1 VAGAGA
7 EGISGA
13 VLDAIDRRLL
23 NLLQRDFPLNAQPFA
38 AIGERLGLAEEEVLA
53 RVRRLKGPE
62 KGRLIRQISA
72 IFDTTALGY
81 KSTLVAMQVPQGE
94 ADRAAAAINRHPG
107 VSHNY
112 QRDHAWNLWFTLA
125 VPLDEDLEASAQ
137 ALVDQAGGY
146 PYRLL
151 PALRVFKIG
160 VQLDMEGAGDLSPTD
175 SAQGSRPTRAAVPA
189 ARDRAFIREL
199 QEDIEI
205 VSQPFAGV
213 AGRLGVSQQEVLAW
227 LQQAKAA
234 GWLRRFAAILRQRQA
249 GYVANGMVAW
259 RVPDDSIEKVAAVAA
274 ALPQVSHCYQR
285 RTYPDWP
292 YNLFTLIHAKS
303 KEDCRAIAGKIAQ
316 ATGVSDYVILFST
329 KEYKKER
336 LKYFAPAQE
345 VMTSRSH
352 GLYSEA
358 QRYMPGGV
366 NSPVRAFSVVGGEP
380 LFIARGEGSYIY
392 DVDGRRYIDY
402 VLSWGPL
409 ILGHAHPQVVAA
421 LKEAAE
427 RGISYGAPTTLE
439 TELAKRV
446 VEAVPSIEMVR
457 FVNSGT
463 EATMSALRLARAHTG
478 RSKIIK
484 FEGCY
489 HGHADF
495 LLVRAGSGVTTLGLP
510 DSAGVPE
517 GIARDTL
524 VAPYND
530 LPAVDRLFSEN
541 RGEIAAVIVEP
552 VAGNMGVIPPEP
564 GFLAGLRAVTEAEGA
579 LIVFD
584 EVITGFRV
592 AYGGAQALYG
602 VMPDLT
608 CLGKVIGG
616 GLPVGAYGGR
626 REIMAMVAPLGPVYQ
641 AGTLSGNPL
650 CMTAGIETLK
660 VLAEPGA
667 YERLEERSARLADGL
682 RTAAEAAGTPIFQ
695 TRVGSMFCTF
705 FSAERVVD
713 YASAKRSDTNRYA
726 LFFRAMLASGVY
738 LAPSQFEAG
747 FLSLAHS
754 EQDIERTV
762 QAAEGAFAGL
772 SGG

>member
-1 VAGAGA
+1 MAGAGA
-7 EGISGA
+7 GGISGA
-13 VLDAIDRRLL
+13 VLDAVDRRLL
-23 NLLQRDFPLNAQPFA
+23 DLLQRDFPLNARPFA
-38 AIGERLGLAEEEVLA
+38 AIGERIALSEEEVLA
-53 RVRRLKGPE
+53 RVRRLKGAE
-62 KGRLIRQISA
+62 EGRLIRQISA

-81 KSTLVAMQVPQGE
+81 KSTLVAMQVPQDE
-94 ADRAAAAINRHPG
+94 VDRTAAAISRHPG

-112 QRDHAWNLWFTLA
+112 QRNHAWNLWFTLA
-125 VPLDEDLEASAQ
+125 VPPDEDLEASVQ
-137 ALVDQAGGY
+137 ALVDEAGGH
-146 PYRLL
+146 PYRLF

-160 VQLDMEGAGDLSPTD
+160 VHLAMEGAGDISPID
-175 SAQGSRPTRAAVPA
+175 SPQGGRPTPAAIPN

-205 VSQPFAGV
+205 VPQPFARV
-213 AGRLGVSQQEVLAW
+213 AERLAVSQEEVIAW

-234 GWLRRFAAILRQRQA
+234 GWLRRFAAVLSQRQA
-249 GYVANGMVAW
+249 GYVANGMIVW
-259 RVPDDSIEKVAAVAA
+259 RVPEDSIEKVAAVAA

-285 RTYPDWP
+285 PSYPDWP
-292 YNLFTLIHAKS
+292 YSLFMLIHAKS
-303 KEDCRAIAGKIAQ
+303 REDCRAIADNISQ

-336 LKYFAPAQE
+336 VKYFVSTQE
-345 VMTSRSH
+345 VMTSKSH

-366 NSPVRAFSVVGGEP
+366 NSPVRAFSAVGGEP
-380 LFIARGEGSYIY
+380 LFIARGEGPYIY

-409 ILGHAHPQVVAA
+409 ILGHAHPQVVSA

-427 RGISYGAPTTLE
+427 RGISYGAPTALE

-446 VEAVPSIEMVR
+446 VEAVPSVEMVR

-463 EATMSALRLARAHTG
+463 EATMSALRLARAYTG
-478 RSKIIK
+478 RSKVIK

-495 LLVRAGSGVTTLGLP
+495 LLVRAGSGLTTLGLP
-510 DSAGVPE
+510 DSAGVPQ
-517 GIARDTL
+517 GTAQDTL

-530 LPAVDRLFSEN
+530 LEAVDRLFGEN
-541 RGEIAAVIVEP
+541 RAQIAAVIVEP

-564 GFLAGLRAVTEAEGA
+564 GFLAGLRAVTKAEGT
-579 LIVFD
+579 LLVFD

-602 VMPDLT
+602 VTPDLT

-626 REIMAMVAPLGPVYQ
+626 SEIMAMVAPLGPVYQ

-660 VLAEPGA
+660 VLAQPGA
-667 YERLEERSARLADGL
+667 YERLEESSARLADGL
-682 RTAAEAAGTPIFQ
+682 RTAAEAARVPIFQ

-705 FSAERVVD
+705 FSTERVVD
-713 YASAKRSDTNRYA
+713 YASAKRSDTDRYA
-726 LFFRAMLASGVY
+726 RFFRAMLASGVY

-762 QAAEGAFAGL
+762 QAAEAAFAGL
-772 SGG
+772 GG

>member
-1 VAGAGA
+1 MAKA
-7 EGISGA
+7 EEA
-13 VLDAIDRRLL
+13 TAQQLDIVDRRLL
-23 NLLQRDFPLNAQPFA
+23 DLLQRDFPPTMRPFA
-38 AIGERLGLAEEEVLA
+38 AIGEKLGLPEEEVLA

-72 IFDTTALGY
+72 IFDTSALGY
-81 KSTLVAMQVPQGE
+81 KSTLVAMQVPPDDV
-94 ADRAAAAINRHPG
+94 DRVPTAINRHPG

-112 QRDHAWNLWFTLA
+112 QRDHTWNLWFTLA
-125 VPLDEDLEASAQ
+125 VPADEDLETTVG
-137 ALVDQAGGY
+137 ALVDEAGGY
-146 PYRLL
+146 PYRLF

-160 VQLDMEGAGDLSPTD
+160 MQLDMEGADTISPVD
-175 SAQGSRPTRAAVPA
+175 STQGSRPTPA
-189 ARDRAFIREL
+189 PSPNARDRAFVREL

-213 AGRLGVSQQEVLAW
+213 AQRLGVSQEEVVTW
-227 LQQAKAA
+227 LQQAKAV

-259 RVPDDSIEKVAAVAA
+259 RVQEDSIERAATVATS
-274 ALPQVSHCYQR
+274 LPQVSHCYQR
-285 RTYPDWP
+285 LTYPDWP
-292 YNLFTLIHAKS
+292 YNLFTMIHAKS
-303 KEDCRAIAGKIAQ
+303 KQNCQAVARKISRE
-316 ATGVSDYVILFST
+316 TGVSDYVILFST
-329 KEYKKER
+329 KEYKKTR

-345 VMTSRSH
+345 VTTSRSQSLH
-352 GLYSEA
+352 TEA

-366 NSPVRAFSVVGGEP
+366 NSPVRAFRAVGGEP
-380 LFIARGEGSYIY
+380 LFVARGEGAYIY
-392 DVDGRRYIDY
+392 DADGRGYIDY
-402 VLSWGPL
+402 VLSWGSL
-409 ILGHAHPQVVAA
+409 ILGHAHPQVVSA
-421 LKEAAE
+421 LKDAAE
-427 RGISYGAPTTLE
+427 RGISYGAPTALE

-463 EATMSALRLARAHTG
+463 EATMSALRLARAYTG

-489 HGHADF
+489 HGHADL
-495 LLVRAGSGVTTLGLP
+495 LLVRAGSGVTTFGLP

-517 GIARDTL
+517 GVAQDTL
-524 VAPYND
+524 IAPYND
-530 LPAVDRLFSEN
+530 LQAVDTLFSEN

-552 VAGNMGVIPPEP
+552 VAGNMGVIPPAP
-564 GFLAGLRAVTEAEGA
+564 GFLEGLRDVTKAEGA
-579 LIVFD
+579 LLIFD
-584 EVITGFRV
+584 EVITGFRA

-602 VMPDLT
+602 VLPDLT

-626 REIMAMVAPLGPVYQ
+626 REIMEMVAPLGPMYQ

-650 CMTAGIETLK
+650 SMTAGIETLK
-660 VLAEPGA
+660 VLAQPGT
-667 YERLEERSARLADGL
+667 YQRLEEKSAHLADGL
-682 RTAAEAAGTPIFQ
+682 RAAAEATRTPVFQ

-705 FSAERVVD
+705 FTTERVVD
-713 YASAKRSDTNRYA
+713 HASAKRCDTSTYA
-726 LFFRAMLASGVY
+726 RFFRAMLENGIY

-754 EQDIERTV
+754 DQDIERTI
-762 QAAEGAFAGL
+762 QAAEAALARLGR
-772 SGG
+772 

>member
-1 VAGAGA
+1 MAGASAG
-7 EGISGA
+7 GIGEA
-13 VLDAIDRRLL
+13 VLDSVDRRLL
-23 NLLQRDFPLNAQPFA
+23 DSLQRDFPLNARPFA
-38 AIGERLGLAEEEVLA
+38 AIGERLGLPEEEVLV
-53 RVRRLKGPE
+53 RVRRLKSPA
-62 KGRLIRQISA
+62 KGRLIRQIGA

-81 KSTLVAMQVPQGE
+81 RSTLVAMQVPQDE
-94 ADRAAAAINRHPG
+94 VDRAAAAINRHPG

-125 VPLDEDLEASAQ
+125 VPPDEDLEASVQ

-160 VQLDMEGAGDLSPTD
+160 VQLDIEGAGDVSPVD
-175 SAQGSRPTRAAVPA
+175 SAREDHPTPAALPN

-199 QEDIEI
+199 QEDIE
-205 VSQPFAGV
+205 VVPQPFARV
-213 AGRLGVSQQEVLAW
+213 SERLGVSQEEVLAW
-227 LQQAKAA
+227 LHEAKAA
-234 GWLRRFAAILRQRQA
+234 GWLRRFAAVLRQRQA
-249 GYVANGMVAW
+249 GYVANGMAVW
-259 RVPDDSIEKVAAVAA
+259 RVPEDSVEKAAAVAA

-285 RTYPDWP
+285 PTYPDWP
-292 YNLFTLIHAKS
+292 YSLFTLIHAKS
-303 KEDCRAIAGKIAQ
+303 KEDCQAIAGKIAQ
-316 ATGVSDYVILFST
+316 AMGVSDYVILFST

-336 LKYFAPAQE
+336 VRYFVSAQE
-345 VMTSRSH
+345 VMTSKSH
-352 GLYSEA
+352 ILYTEA

-366 NSPVRAFSVVGGEP
+366 NSPVRAFSAVGGEP
-380 LFIARGEGSYIY
+380 LFIARGEGPYIY

-409 ILGHAHPQVVAA
+409 ILGHAHPRVVSA
-421 LKEAAE
+421 LKEAVE
-427 RGISYGAPTTLE
+427 RGISYGAPTALE

-446 VEAVPSIEMVR
+446 VEAVLSIEMVR

-463 EATMSALRLARAHTG
+463 EATMSALRLARAYTG

-517 GIARDTL
+517 GIAQDTL

-530 LPAVDRLFSEN
+530 LQAVDRLFSEN
-541 RGEIAAVIVEP
+541 RAQIAAVIVEP

-564 GFLAGLRAVTEAEGA
+564 GFLEGLRELTRTEGA
-579 LIVFD
+579 LLVFD

-602 VMPDLT
+602 VTPDLT
-608 CLGKVIGG
+608 CLGKVVGG

-626 REIMAMVAPLGPVYQ
+626 REIMEMVAPLGPVYQ
-641 AGTLSGNPL
+641 AGTLAGNPL
-650 CMTAGIETLK
+650 AMTAGIETLK

-667 YERLEERSARLADGL
+667 YERLEENSARLADGL
-682 RTAAEAAGTPIFQ
+682 RAAAEAARAPVFQ

-705 FSAERVVD
+705 FSAERIMD

-726 LFFRAMLASGVY
+726 RFFRAMLANGIY

-754 EQDIERTV
+754 DQDIERTI
-762 QAAEGAFAGL
+762 QAAEAAFAGL
-772 SGG
+772 DA

>member
-1 VAGAGA
+1 MAGASAG
-7 EGISGA
+7 GISEA
-13 VLDAIDRRLL
+13 VLDVVDRRLL
-23 NLLQRDFPLNAQPFA
+23 DLLQQDFPLNARPFA
-38 AIGERLGLAEEEVLA
+38 AIGERFGLPEEEVLA
-53 RVRRLKGPE
+53 RVRRLKSGD

-81 KSTLVAMQVPQGE
+81 KSTLVAMQVPQSE
-94 ADRAAAAINRHPG
+94 ADRAAATINRHPG

-112 QRDHAWNLWFTLA
+112 QRDHAWNLWFTLT
-125 VPLDEDLEASAQ
+125 VPPDEDLEASVQ
-137 ALVDQAGGY
+137 ALVDDAGGY

-160 VQLDMEGAGDLSPTD
+160 VQLDMEGAGDISPAE
-175 SAQGSRPTRAAVPA
+175 SAQGARPTTAAVPS

-205 VSQPFAGV
+205 VSQPFAGI
-213 AGRLGVSQQEVLAW
+213 AERLGVSQEEVLAW
-227 LQQAKAA
+227 LQEAKTV
-234 GWLRRFAAILRQRQA
+234 GWLRRFAAVLYQRQA
-249 GYVANGMVAW
+249 GYVANGMVVW
-259 RVPDDSIEKVAAVAA
+259 RVPDDSIEKAAAVAA
-274 ALPQVSHCYQR
+274 SMPQVSHCYQR
-285 RTYPDWP
+285 PTYPDWP

-303 KEDCRAIAGKIAQ
+303 KEDCRTIAREISQ
-316 ATGVSDYVILFST
+316 ATGVSDYAILFST

-336 LKYFAPAQE
+336 LKYFVSTQE
-345 VMTSRSH
+345 VMKSSSH
-352 GLYSEA
+352 SLYAEA

-366 NSPVRAFSVVGGEP
+366 NSPVRAFSAVGGEP
-380 LFIARGEGSYIY
+380 LFIARGEGPYIY
-392 DVDGRRYIDY
+392 DADGRRYIDY

-409 ILGHAHPQVVAA
+409 ILGHAHPQVIGA
-421 LKEAAE
+421 LKEAVE
-427 RGISYGAPTTLE
+427 RGISYGAPTALE
-439 TELAKRV
+439 TALAKWV

-463 EATMSALRLARAHTG
+463 EATMSALRLARAYTG

-517 GIARDTL
+517 GIAQDTL

-541 RGEIAAVIVEP
+541 RAQIAAVIVEP

-564 GFLAGLRAVTEAEGA
+564 GFLAGLRAVTKAEGA
-579 LIVFD
+579 LLIFD

-602 VMPDLT
+602 VTPDLT

-641 AGTLSGNPL
+641 AGTLAGNPL
-650 CMTAGIETLK
+650 AMTAGIETLK
-660 VLAEPGA
+660 VLAQPGV

-682 RTAAEAAGTPIFQ
+682 RAAAEAARVPVFQ

-705 FSAERVVD
+705 FSGERVVD
-713 YASAKRSDTNRYA
+713 YASAKRADTNRYA
-726 LFFRAMLASGVY
+726 LFFRVMLANGVY

-762 QAAEGAFAGL
+762 QAAEEAFARV
-772 SGG
+772 GG

>member
-1 VAGAGA
+1 MAKA
-7 EGISGA
+7 EEA
-13 VLDAIDRRLL
+13 TAQQLDIVDRRLL
-23 NLLQRDFPLNAQPFA
+23 DILQRDFPPTVQPFA
-38 AIGERLGLAEEEVLA
+38 AIGQRLGLPEEEVLA

-72 IFDTTALGY
+72 IFDTMALGY
-81 KSTLVAMQVPQGE
+81 KSTLVAMQVPPDDV
-94 ADRAAAAINRHPG
+94 DRVAAAINRHPG

-112 QRDHAWNLWFTLA
+112 QRDHTWNLWFTLA
-125 VPLDEDLEASAQ
+125 VPADDDLETTVV
-137 ALVDQAGGY
+137 ALVDGAGGY
-146 PYRLL
+146 PYRPL

-160 VQLDMEGAGDLSPTD
+160 VQLGMEGAEHASPVAT
-175 SAQGSRPTRAAVPA
+175 AHGSRAATAPTT
-189 ARDRAFIREL
+189 RDRAFVREL

-205 VSQPFAGV
+205 VPQPFAGV
-213 AGRLGVSQQEVLAW
+213 AQRLGVSQEEVVVW
-227 LQQAKAA
+227 LQQAKAV

-249 GYVANGMVAW
+249 GYVANGMAVW
-259 RVPDDSIEKVAAVAA
+259 RVPEDSIERAATVATS
-274 ALPQVSHCYQR
+274 LPQVSHCYQR
-285 RTYPDWP
+285 LTYPDWP
-292 YNLFTLIHAKS
+292 YNLFTMIHAKS
-303 KEDCRAIAGKIAQ
+303 KENCQAVARKISRE
-316 ATGVSDYVILFST
+316 TGVSDYVILFST
-329 KEYKKER
+329 KEYKKAR
-336 LKYFAPAQE
+336 LKYFAPAQG
-345 VMTSRSH
+345 VTTSRSQS
-352 GLYSEA
+352 LYTEA

-366 NSPVRAFSVVGGEP
+366 NSPVRAFRAVGGEP
-380 LFIARGEGSYIY
+380 LFVAKGDGPYIY
-392 DVDGRRYIDY
+392 DVDGQRYIDY
-402 VLSWGPL
+402 VLSWGSL
-409 ILGHAHPQVVAA
+409 ILGHAHPQVVSA

-427 RGISYGAPTTLE
+427 RGISYGAPTALE

-510 DSAGVPE
+510 GSAGVPA
-517 GIARDTL
+517 GTARDTL
-524 VAPYND
+524 TGPYND
-530 LPAVDRLFSEN
+530 LQAVGRLFSEN
-541 RGEIAAVIVEP
+541 RDQIAAVIVEP

-564 GFLAGLRAVTEAEGA
+564 GFLEGLREATKAEGA
-579 LIVFD
+579 LLIFD

-592 AYGGAQALYG
+592 VYGGAQTLYS

-626 REIMAMVAPLGPVYQ
+626 KEIMEMVAPLGPMYQ

-650 CMTAGIETLK
+650 SMTAGIETLK
-660 VLAEPGA
+660 VLAEPGT
-667 YERLEERSARLADGL
+667 YERLEEKSARLAEGL
-682 RTAAEAAGTPIFQ
+682 RAAAEATRAPVFQ

-705 FSAERVVD
+705 FANESVVD

-726 LFFRAMLASGVY
+726 LFFRAMLENGVY

-754 EQDIERTV
+754 DQDIDRTV
-762 QAAEGAFAGL
+762 EAAEAAL
-772 SGG
+772 STLGG

>member
-1 VAGAGA
+1 MAKPEEAGAA
-7 EGISGA
+7 Q
-13 VLDAIDRRLL
+13 LDVVDRRLL
-23 NLLQRDFPLNAQPFA
+23 DLLQRDFPLDARPFA
-38 AIGERLGLAEEEVLA
+38 LLGERLGLHEEEVLE
-53 RVRRLKGPE
+53 RVLRLKSPG
-62 KGRLIRQISA
+62 KRRLIRQISA

-81 KSTLVAMQVPQGE
+81 NSTLVAMQVPQNDV
-94 ADRAAAAINRHPG
+94 DRVAAAINRHPG
-107 VSHNY
+107 VTHNY

-125 VPLDEDLEASAQ
+125 VPTGDDIEAAAE
-137 ALVDQAGGY
+137 ALVSQAGGY
-146 PYRLL
+146 PYRLF
-151 PALRVFKIG
+151 PALLVFKIG
-160 VQLDMEGAGDLSPTD
+160 VQLDMEDAADISPAHTPQVSPTS
-175 SAQGSRPTRAAVPA
+175 SAPTPS

-205 VSQPFAGV
+205 VAQPFARI
-213 AGRLGVSQQEVLAW
+213 ARRLGVSQDEVVDW
-227 LQQAKAA
+227 LRQARAA
-234 GWLRRFAAILRQRQA
+234 GWLRRFAAILHQREA
-249 GYVANGMVAW
+249 GYVANGMVVW
-259 RVPDDSIEKVAAVAA
+259 RVPGGSIERVAAVAA
-274 ALPQVSHCYQR
+274 SLPQVSHCYQR
-285 RTYPDWP
+285 RTYPGWP
-292 YNLFTLIHAKS
+292 YNLFTMIHAKTR
-303 KEDCRAIAGKIAQ
+303 EECRALAQKISQ
-316 ATGVSDYVILFST
+316 ETGVSDYVILFST
-329 KEYKKER
+329 KEYKKTR
-336 LKYFAPAQE
+336 LRYFGPEHA
-345 VMTSRSH
+345 VTTSSSRS
-352 GLYSEA
+352 LYSEA

-366 NSPVRAFSVVGGEP
+366 NSPVRAFRAVGGEP
-380 LFIARGEGSYIY
+380 LFIARGKGPYIY
-392 DVDGRRYIDY
+392 DADGQRYIDY

-409 ILGHAHPQVVAA
+409 ILGHAHPQVVSA
-421 LKEAAE
+421 LKDALE
-427 RGISYGAPTTLE
+427 RGISYGAPTALE
-439 TELAKRV
+439 TELARRV

-463 EATMSALRLARAHTG
+463 EATMSALRLARAYTG
-478 RSKIIK
+478 RSKILK

-517 GIARDTL
+517 GTARDTL

-530 LPAVDRLFSEN
+530 LQAVDRLFSQN
-541 RGEIAAVIVEP
+541 RAEIAAVIVEP

-564 GFLAGLRAVTEAEGA
+564 GFLAGLRSVTRAEGA
-579 LIVFD
+579 LLIFD

-602 VMPDLT
+602 VRPDLA

-626 REIMAMVAPLGPVYQ
+626 REIMEMVAPLGPVYQ

-660 VLAEPGA
+660 VLAEAGA
-667 YERLEERSARLADGL
+667 YERLEESSARLATGL
-682 RTAAEAAGTPIFQ
+682 SAAAEAAAVPVFQ

-713 YASAKRSDTNRYA
+713 YASAKKSDTGRYA
-726 LFFRAMLASGVY
+726 LFFRAMLENGVY

-754 EQDIERTV
+754 DEDIERTI
-762 QAAEGAFAGL
+762 QAAEAAFTRLAG
-772 SGG
+772 

>member
-1 VAGAGA
+1 M
-7 EGISGA
+7 
-13 VLDAIDRRLL
+13 LDAVDRRLL
-23 NLLQRDFPLNAQPFA
+23 DLLQRDLPLTARPFA
-38 AIGERLGLAEEEVLA
+38 AIGERLGLPEEEVLT
-53 RVRRLKGPE
+53 RVRRLKRPE

-72 IFDTTALGY
+72 IFDTPALGY
-81 KSTLVAMQVPQGE
+81 RSTLVAMHVPPDE
-94 ADRAAAAINRHPG
+94 VHRAAAAITSHPG

-112 QRDHAWNLWFTLA
+112 RRDHAWNLWFTLA
-125 VPLDEDLEASAQ
+125 VPPDADLQAAVD
-137 ALVDQAGGY
+137 ALVEEAGGY
-146 PYRLL
+146 PYRLF
-151 PALRVFKIG
+151 PALRVFKISMH
-160 VQLDMEGAGDLSPTD
+160 LDMESSGDVRPLHTAQKKRTTTPPT
-175 SAQGSRPTRAAVPA
+175 PN

-205 VSQPFAGV
+205 VAQPFAGV
-213 AGRLGVSQQEVLAW
+213 AEHLGVSQEEALAW
-227 LQQAKAA
+227 LRQAKAV
-234 GWLRRFAAILRQRQA
+234 GWLRRFAAILHQRQA
-249 GYVANGMVAW
+249 GYVANGMVVW
-259 RVPDDSIEKVAAVAA
+259 RVPQDSIEKVAAVVAS
-274 ALPQVSHCYQR
+274 LPQVSHCYQR
-285 RTYPDWP
+285 PTYPDWP

-303 KEDCRAIAGKIAQ
+303 REDCRALAQKISQ
-316 ATGVSDYVILFST
+316 ETGISDYVILFST
-329 KEYKKER
+329 KEYKKAR
-336 LKYFAPAQE
+336 LKYFDPAHA
-345 VMTSRSH
+345 VTTSRSQS
-352 GLYSEA
+352 LYTEA
-358 QRYMPGGV
+358 QQYMPGGV
-366 NSPVRAFSVVGGEP
+366 NSPVRAFRAVGGEP
-380 LFIARGEGSYIY
+380 LFIAKGKGSHIY

-409 ILGHAHPQVVAA
+409 ILGHAHPQVVSA
-421 LKEAAE
+421 LKEAVEA
-427 RGISYGAPTTLE
+427 GISYGAPTALE

-446 VEAVPSIEMVR
+446 VAAVPSIEMVR

-463 EATMSALRLARAHTG
+463 EATMSALRLARAYTG

-517 GIARDTL
+517 GTARDTL
-524 VAPYND
+524 IAPYND
-530 LPAVDRLFSEN
+530 LQAVDTLFSEN

-564 GFLAGLRAVTEAEGA
+564 GFLEGLRSVTTAKGA
-579 LIVFD
+579 LLVLD

-602 VMPDLT
+602 VTPDLT

-626 REIMAMVAPLGPVYQ
+626 REVMEMVAPLGPVYQ

-650 CMTAGIETLK
+650 AMTAGIETLK
-660 VLAEPGA
+660 VLAQPGT
-667 YERLEERSARLADGL
+667 YQRLEEKSARLAAGL
-682 RTAAEAAGTPIFQ
+682 RAAAQAAGIPVFQ

-705 FSAERVVD
+705 FSADRVVD
-713 YASAKRSDTNRYA
+713 YASAKRSDSSKYA
-726 LFFRAMLASGVY
+726 VFFRAMLANGVY

-754 EQDIERTV
+754 EQDIERTI
-762 QAAEGAFAGL
+762 QAAEAVFARV
-772 SGG
+772 SG

>member
-1 VAGAGA
+1 MAKA
-7 EGISGA
+7 EKA
-13 VLDAIDRRLL
+13 AAEQLDIVDHRLL
-23 NLLQRDFPLNAQPFA
+23 DLLQRDFPLNARPFA
-38 AIGERLGLAEEEVLA
+38 AIGERLALPEEEVLA
-53 RVRRLKGPE
+53 RVRRLKDHE

-72 IFDTTALGY
+72 IFDTAALGY
-81 KSTLVAMQVPQGE
+81 KSTLVAMQVPQDQVG
-94 ADRAAAAINRHPG
+94 RAAAAINRHPG

-125 VPLDEDLEASAQ
+125 VPPDEDLESSLQ

-146 PYRLL
+146 PYRLF
-151 PALRVFKIG
+151 PALRVFKIAM
-160 VQLDMEGAGDLSPTD
+160 QLDIEGAGDVSPVD
-175 SAQGSRPTRAAVPA
+175 SAQGSRPGPA
-189 ARDRAFIREL
+189 PIPSDRDRAFIREL

-205 VSQPFAGV
+205 VPQPFAGV
-213 AGRLGVSQQEVLAW
+213 AERLGVSQQEVLAW
-227 LQQAKAA
+227 LQEAKAV

-259 RVPDDSIEKVAAVAA
+259 QVPEDSIEKTAMVAAS
-274 ALPQVSHCYQR
+274 LPQVSHCYQR
-285 RTYPDWP
+285 PTYPDWP
-292 YNLFTLIHAKS
+292 YNLFTIIHAKS
-303 KEDCRAIAGKIAQ
+303 KESCQAIVRKISQEA
-316 ATGVSDYVILFST
+316 GVSDYVILFST

-336 LKYFAPAQE
+336 LKYFAPAQG
-345 VMTSRSH
+345 VATSRSH
-352 GLYSEA
+352 SLYTEA

-366 NSPVRAFSVVGGEP
+366 NSPVRAFSAVGGEP
-380 LFIARGEGSYIY
+380 LFIARGEGPYIY

-409 ILGHAHPQVVAA
+409 ILGHAHPQVVSA
-421 LKEAAE
+421 LKDAAE
-427 RGISYGAPTTLE
+427 RGISYGAPTALE

-463 EATMSALRLARAHTG
+463 EATMSALRLARAYTG

-517 GIARDTL
+517 GIAQDTL
-524 VAPYND
+524 IAPYND
-530 LPAVDRLFSEN
+530 LQPVDRLFSAN
-541 RGEIAAVIVEP
+541 RGQIAAVVVEP

-564 GFLAGLRAVTEAEGA
+564 GFLEGLRGVTKAEGA
-579 LIVFD
+579 LLIFD

-602 VMPDLT
+602 VTPDLT

-626 REIMAMVAPLGPVYQ
+626 REIMEMVAPLGPVYQ

-660 VLAEPGA
+660 VLAQPGA
-667 YERLEERSARLADGL
+667 YERLEERSARLVDGI
-682 RTAAEAAGTPIFQ
+682 RAAAEAARIPAFQ
-695 TRVGSMFCTF
+695 TRVGSLFCTF
-705 FSAERVVD
+705 FNGERVVD
-713 YASAKRSDTNRYA
+713 YASAKRSDTGRYA
-726 LFFRAMLASGVY
+726 LFFRAMLENGVY

-754 EQDIERTV
+754 DEDIERTIE
-762 QAAEGAFAGL
+762 AAEAAFAGL
-772 SGG
+772 GG

>member
-1 VAGAGA
+1 MAKA
-7 EGISGA
+7 EEA
-13 VLDAIDRRLL
+13 AAAQLDAVDRRLL
-23 NLLQRDFPLNAQPFA
+23 DLLQRDFPLNARPFA
-38 AIGERLGLAEEEVLA
+38 ALGERLGLSEEEVLA

-81 KSTLVAMQVPQGE
+81 KGTLVAMQVPQDQI
-94 ADRAAAAINRHPG
+94 DRAAAAINRHPG

-125 VPLDEDLEASAQ
+125 VPPDQDLEASAQ
-137 ALVDQAGGY
+137 ALTARAGGY
-146 PYRLL
+146 PYRLF
-151 PALRVFKIG
+151 PALRVFKIAM
-160 VQLDMEGAGDLSPTD
+160 QLDIEGTGGVSPAD
-175 SAQGSRPTRAAVPA
+175 SAQAVSPGPAAVLTE
-189 ARDRAFIREL
+189 RDRAFIREL

-205 VSQPFAGV
+205 VRQPFAGV
-213 AGRLGVSQQEVLAW
+213 AQRLGVSQEEVLAW
-227 LQQAKAA
+227 LREAKAA
-234 GWLRRFAAILRQRQA
+234 GRLRRFAAILRQRQA

-259 RVPDDSIEKVAAVAA
+259 RVPEDSIEKVAAVAA

-285 RTYPDWP
+285 PTYPDWP
-292 YNLFTLIHAKS
+292 YNLFTMIHAKS
-303 KEDCRAIAGKIAQ
+303 KEDCQAIAGRISE
-316 ATGVSDYVILFST
+316 ATGVGDYVILFST

-336 LKYFAPAQE
+336 LKYFAPAQA
-345 VMTSRSH
+345 VATSKSQS
-352 GLYSEA
+352 LYAEA

-366 NSPVRAFSVVGGEP
+366 NSPVRAFSAVGGEP
-380 LFIARGEGSYIY
+380 LFIARGEGPYIY
-392 DVDGRRYIDY
+392 DVDGQRYIDY

-409 ILGHAHPQVVAA
+409 ILGHAHPQVVGA
-421 LKEAAE
+421 LKEAVE
-427 RGISYGAPTTLE
+427 RGISYGAPTALE

-463 EATMSALRLARAHTG
+463 EATMSALRLARAYTC

-484 FEGCY
+484 FEGGY

-517 GIARDTL
+517 GIAQDTL

-530 LPAVDRLFSEN
+530 LEAVDRLLSEN
-541 RGEIAAVIVEP
+541 RGQIAAVIVEP

-564 GFLAGLRAVTEAEGA
+564 GFLEGLRGLTEAEGA
-579 LIVFD
+579 LLVFD

-602 VMPDLT
+602 VTPDLT

-626 REIMAMVAPLGPVYQ
+626 REIMELVAPLGPVYQ

-660 VLAEPGA
+660 VLAQPGA

-682 RTAAEAAGTPIFQ
+682 RAAAEAARVPVFQ

-713 YASAKRSDTNRYA
+713 YASAKRSDSSRYGR
-726 LFFRAMLASGVY
+726 FFRAMLANDVY

-754 EQDIERTV
+754 EQDIERTIR
-762 QAAEGAFAGL
+762 AAEWAFGRL
-772 SGG
+772 GG